1 MMARAIWFLALG
13 LGAFALTF
21 ALARAWPSAFPHAW
35 LTALS
40 TWLSAPLGC
49 MGLLLTH
56 SLTGGK
62 WGYAVRPQL
71 ALGARALLLLP
82 LFLIPLALVSSALYP
97 WLRVD
102 GQALAN
108 AFYLNETAAL
118 ARGLGYLVI
127 WFSLDWLIERRLR
140 RSNPDAGLAAIAPA
154 GLILLA
160 LTATFMSI
168 DLLMSLDPKF
178 SSSVFG
184 LLRIADMGLL
194 ALSFAIALALSD
206 ASLTGEALRQL
217 GRLLLA
223 VLILWA
229 YLAFMELLIV
239 WQSNLPNEATWYA
252 PRLSGGWGA
261 LLVIVAA
268 LRFFIPFFVLLSP
281 RAQSSRAG
289 MGFISLLVIAGAC
302 AENLW
307 IVAPASDAN
316 SVMIAAIFVAA
327 LIGMFATTLG
337 LAWVRSFFLAPHRV
351 ANDRSSS

>member
-1 MMARAIWFLALG
+1 MIARTIWFLALG
-13 LGAFALTF
+13 LGAFAVTF

-82 LFLIPLALVSSALYP
+82 LFLIPLALVSALLYP

-102 GQALAN
+102 GHTLAN
-108 AFYLNETAAL
+108 GFYLNETAAL
-118 ARGLGYLVI
+118 ARGLGYLVV
-127 WFSLDWLIERRLR
+127 WFSLEWLIERRLR
-140 RSNPDAGLAAIAPA
+140 RSNPDTGLAAMAPG

-160 LTATFMSI
+160 LTTTFMSV

-184 LLRIADMGLL
+184 LIRIADMGLF
-194 ALSFAIALALSD
+194 ALSFSIALALSE
-206 ASLTGEALRQL
+206 ASLVREALRQL

-223 VLILWA
+223 VLVLWG

-239 WQSNLPNEATWYA
+239 WQSNLPNEAAWYA

-261 LLVIVAA
+261 LAVIVVA
-268 LRFFIPFFVLLSP
+268 LRFFIPFFFLLSSK
-281 RAQSSRAG
+281 AQSSRQT
-289 MGFISLLVIAGAC
+289 MGFISLLIIAGAC

-337 LAWVRSFFLAPHRV
+337 LAWARSLLLGRHRV
-351 ANDRSSS
+351 GNDRGSS